1 MTLYFN
7 NEREHPIEVQNVSR
21 ELIADA
27 NGKYQIFVR
36 IIVNERFN
44 DVIAYCNSYAS
55 QDIVSMELYNGEE
68 LTNHYT
74 LNAGRVNS
82 IHEVVESTSQEV
94 TMIIEY

>member
-1 MTLYFN
+1 
-7 NEREHPIEVQNVSR
+7 
-21 ELIADA
+21 
-27 NGKYQIFVR
+27 
-36 IIVNERFN
+36 
-44 DVIAYCNSYAS
+44 
-55 QDIVSMELYNGEE
+55 MELYNGEE